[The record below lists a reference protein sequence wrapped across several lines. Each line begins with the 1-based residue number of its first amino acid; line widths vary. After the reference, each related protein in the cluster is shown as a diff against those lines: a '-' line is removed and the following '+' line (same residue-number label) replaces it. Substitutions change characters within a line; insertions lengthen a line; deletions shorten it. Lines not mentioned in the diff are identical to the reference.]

1 MTVLLGAWRWLG
13 PTGRWAIG
21 GAVAVF
27 LLALAFLWWLGARD
41 ARIRDEERLACQ
53 IAGLNAEL
61 EGWAVIREKE
71 KALADLNAELAKQRQ
86 AFDQVDIEKTG
97 GVVRE
102 IIRVSPSAA
111 SCVFDKP
118 TADLLNGLQHPNR

>member
-1 MTVLLGAWRWLG
+1 MTWVLTAWRWLG
-13 PTGRWAIG
+13 PAGRWVVG
-21 GAVAVF
+21 GALVVF
-27 LLALAFLWWLGARD
+27 LLVLAFLWWLGARD
-41 ARIRDEERLACQ
+41 QRIRDEEAIRCK

-71 KALADLNAELAKQRQ
+71 KALAELNAELAKQRQ

-111 SCVFDKP
+111 SCVWDAD
-118 TADLLNGLQHPNR
+118 TARLLNDLGRVRQ